1 MSVCVSVSGDR
12 GKKKVWL
19 KLAVGI
25 MITCT
30 LSKRETRFN
39 DDLQCSLN
47 FNLTSC
53 VMISDSYMKLICVV
67 VPLVGI
73 RARRNT
79 VLMRVDAARP
89 VDSRGHTAEGQSG
102 AMPGEQH
109 A

>member
-1 MSVCVSVSGDR
+1 
-12 GKKKVWL
+12 
-19 KLAVGI
+19 
-25 MITCT
+25 
-30 LSKRETRFN
+30 
-39 DDLQCSLN
+39 
-47 FNLTSC
+47 
-53 VMISDSYMKLICVV
+53 MISDSYMKLICVV